1 MFSENIKTSNSMG
14 YLLLNVTN
22 RKINEEV
29 GKALWYQ
36 ILVSALTKIQ
46 KKLKTMNLKYQINI

>member
-36 ILVSALTKIQ
+36 ILVSALT
-46 KKLKTMNLKYQINI
+46 NI